1 MEFSTRRRVRF
12 SECDPAGI
20 VFFPQYLV
28 MVNSQVEDWLHESLG
43 FGFRELL
50 LNQRIGLPTVHLDVD
65 FKGISRLDDEIV
77 MRTRVERVG
86 RRSIT
91 LQHRVLGLQDDLRAQ
106 VQQVLVTTCLDTHA
120 SIDLPAPLQ
129 AAANRYLVAAD

>member
-50 LNQRIGLPTVHLDVD
+50 LRQRIGLPTVHLEVD
-65 FKGISRLDDEIV
+65 FKGISHLDDDLV
-77 MRTRVERVG
+77 LRTHVERLG

-91 LQHRVLGLQDDLRAQ
+91 LQHRVFGLQDDLRAQ
-106 VQQVLVTTCLDTHA
+106 VQQVLVTTSLDTHA
-120 SIDLPAPLQ
+120 SIDLPAPLR
-129 AAANRYLVAAD
+129 AAADRYLAATD